1 MNTLV
6 VEYPESLP
14 DSARL
19 SRKEFESTMRFAL
32 ASKLFEL
39 GRLSSGQTA
48 ALVPTDRYTFLR
60 SLHQVGVS
68 ALDWDSDEFSDEIA
82 NA

>member
-1 MNTLV
+1 MNTLM

-39 GRLSSGQTA
+39 GRLPGAHRPLHLSQISPSGGC
-48 ALVPTDRYTFLR
+48 F
-60 SLHQVGVS
+60 SLGLGQR
-68 ALDWDSDEFSDEIA
+68 
-82 NA
+82 

>member
-1 MNTLV
+1 MNTLS

-19 SRKEFESTMRFAL
+19 SRQEFESTMRFAL
-32 ASKLFEL
+32 ASKLFEM
-39 GRLSSGQTA
+39 GRLSSGQAA

-60 SLHQVGVS
+60 SLHQVGVPMV
-68 ALDWDSDEFSDEIA
+68 AWDRDEFGDEMA